1 MTKMTVFRGVI
12 SRAAVSNRKTSG
24 SELDTEDERGSRV
37 SGERPR
43 TDGTSAPTTGEPP
56 PATVDALMTSIRS
69 FDAVVVVLHC
79 VEDGRRRPT
88 FATDVSPVPAGVRS
102 EDTPAVDVSCVTAEP
117 PVARPIPLEAIESV
131 QPIPGR
137 AAVTAALPPAPH
149 ARATILRGLAE
160 HTPELVDVAV
170 VLSVLDRDAS
180 AHPAALVEA
189 LDCLARL
196 ARDRPDDCLAA
207 IPRVQTLVSETT
219 GAGTGTLGA
228 DTTGRDEIRS
238 GALAAF
244 ATLAATCPE
253 HVTPH
258 VSSVF
263 PALDA
268 PDPVD
273 ASAALACVA
282 HVAGDDPTAVVDC
295 ADDLAGFLD
304 RDDAGGRKHAAYA
317 IGRIAAADPGAVR
330 PMVGRLVSVVDD
342 PTAPQVTRLNA
353 TCAVGRVAREWPDAV
368 VDHVPAFVAVL
379 DADTAGV
386 GIRANA
392 AGVVGDVAVTHVV
405 DVRRHVDALVALVD
419 DEDGVVRA
427 NATTAVARVAR
438 EFPDALV
445 DAVDRLV
452 GCLDDEESLV
462 RENACWTLG
471 YLREDARV
479 ARSELDRLR
488 VDDASQRVRD
498 RACWA
503 VDEVTGDD
511 PERAGD

>member
-1 MTKMTVFRGVI
+1 M
-12 SRAAVSNRKTSG
+12 
-24 SELDTEDERGSRV
+24 
-37 SGERPR
+37 SGEEPKRNE
-43 TDGTSAPTTGEPP
+43 TSATTTDEPP
-56 PATVDALMTSIRS
+56 PATVDALLASIRS
-69 FDAVVVVLHC
+69 FAAEVVVLHC
-79 VEDGRRRPT
+79 VEDGRQRPT
-88 FATDVSPVPAGVRS
+88 FATDVSPVPDGARS
-102 EDTPAVDVSCVTAEP
+102 DDTPAVDVSCVTAEP

-131 QPIPGR
+131 RPIPDR
-137 AAVTAALPPAPH
+137 AAVTAALPPDTH
-149 ARATILRGLAE
+149 ARATILRGLAD
-160 HTPELVDVAV
+160 HAPALVDVAV
-170 VLSVLDRDAS
+170 VLSVLDRDPS
-180 AHPAALVEA
+180 AHPAALVAA

-207 IPRVQTLVSETT
+207 VPRVGTLVSRTT
-219 GAGTGTLGA
+219 GAETGTETIGA
-228 DTTGRDEIRS
+228 DTTGRDEIRT

-244 ATLAATCPE
+244 AALAATCPE

-268 PDPVD
+268 PGPVD
-273 ASAALACVA
+273 ASAAVACVA

-304 RDDAGGRKHAAYA
+304 GDDADGRKHATYA
-317 IGRIAAADPGAVR
+317 IGRIAAVDPGAVR

-368 VDHVPAFVAVL
+368 VDHVPTFVAVL

-405 DVRRHVDALVALVD
+405 DVRRHVDALVAAVD

-503 VDEVTGDD
+503 VDEVTGGDG
-511 PERAGD
+511 ERAGD